1 MEKELRQL
9 QEQQEIERDYD
20 VKRAVYYM
28 IEVTVDAQ
36 KLNFKRDELP
46 GLSRLVIMEGK
57 KEKSNGYELDF
68 QVAGR
73 TCYERMGTHAILIRW
88 RRMERD
94 NQDVFI
100 TPSSSQTPAC

>member
-46 GLSRLVIMEGK
+46 GLSRLVIMERK
-57 KEKSNGYELDF
+57 KRAMDMNWIS
-68 QVAGR
+68 R
-73 TCYERMGTHAILIRW
+73 
-88 RRMERD
+88 
-94 NQDVFI
+94 
-100 TPSSSQTPAC
+100 